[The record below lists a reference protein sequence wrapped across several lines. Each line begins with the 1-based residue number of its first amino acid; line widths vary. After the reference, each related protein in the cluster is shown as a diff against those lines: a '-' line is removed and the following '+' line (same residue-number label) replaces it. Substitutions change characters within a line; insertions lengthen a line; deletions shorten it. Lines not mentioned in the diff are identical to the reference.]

1 MIRDAAGVTLAPP
14 RPRPPSR
21 APDQVAKATSGPVA
35 EPIANPRLRIDAAL
49 NLVVIEFRDATGE
62 VGLTI
67 PSPQEMKAYRT
78 APAPGAEAAPALD
91 LRR

>member
-1 MIRDAAGVTLAPP
+1 MIRDAAGVTLTPP
-14 RPRPPSR
+14 RPRHAIRTPDTTPEAAPGPAPS
-21 APDQVAKATSGPVA
+21 PV
-35 EPIANPRLRIDAAL
+35 ANPRMRIDAAL

-78 APAPGAEAAPALD
+78 RPAPDADAAPALD